1 MTRLCVQLEKA
12 APGRRHRVELGDQ
25 PHATEEGLVM
35 AASRKTP
42 TPASTVFDRAL
53 ELQELRR
60 AAEAY
65 ASRHGDVGSVRYRAA
80 WLRFRQRVQ
89 SIDDLQRMRAKAARI
104 KPRRDPPTS
113 PAKQAARPRHVDVP
127 ATGQD
132 RTAPGDTGRGLKMH
146 SARSWR
152 EKPPGRVL
160 SRDGNSS

>member
-1 MTRLCVQLEKA
+1 
-12 APGRRHRVELGDQ
+12 
-25 PHATEEGLVM
+25 M

-104 KPRRDPPTS
+104 KPLRDPPTS
-113 PAKQAARPRHVDVP
+113 RAKQAARPGHVDVP
-127 ATGQD
+127 AASQD
-132 RTAPGDTGRGLKMH
+132 RTAPAGTGRTPKVQGNG
-146 SARSWR
+146 SWR
-152 EKPPGRVL
+152 EKSAGRGL
-160 SRDGNSS
+160 SRDGNSA